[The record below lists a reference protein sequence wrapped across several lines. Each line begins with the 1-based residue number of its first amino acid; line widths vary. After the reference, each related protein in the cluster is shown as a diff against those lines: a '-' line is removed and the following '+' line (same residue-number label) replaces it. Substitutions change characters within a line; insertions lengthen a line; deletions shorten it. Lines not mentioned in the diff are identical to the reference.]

1 MSLAVW
7 TDPLTIA
14 EAQAWLR
21 EAAERSGRRITGPI
35 EQPHVRP
42 WSTVFRAPTA
52 DGAVFLKLCGP
63 SQAYEPALTA
73 LLSRAAGDL
82 VPEVIAVHPV
92 EDWMLLANGG
102 DRLRDVLSGQPFL
115 DAWAELLPR
124 YAGLQIAL
132 LGHADELLA
141 CGTPDS
147 RLDRLASQLAA
158 ALADERI
165 LGPAVGAFGPA
176 ERERLRSLLPRIA
189 AECADLAA
197 TGIGPTNQHDDVHDA
212 NVLRRG
218 ARTLIFDWGDS
229 CFTHP
234 FLSLGVALRF
244 AAHRTEL
251 AIDDPAIVRLRD
263 AYLGPW
269 SAWSP
274 GRSLV
279 KAAELGLRLSRIT
292 RALCWCRVATLVPG
306 VIEAEPLVAGE
317 YLAAVL
323 NSFEGEDRGRVDP

>member
-1 MSLAVW
+1 MSLAEW
-7 TDPLTIA
+7 TDPVTIA
-14 EAQAWLR
+14 KAHAWLR
-21 EAAERSGRRITGPI
+21 EATERSGHRITGAI

-42 WSTVFRAPTA
+42 WSTVFRAPTD

-73 LLSRAAGDL
+73 LLSRTFGDL
-82 VPEVIAVHPV
+82 LPDVIAVHPR
-92 EDWMLLANGG
+92 EDWMLLADGG
-102 DRLRDVLSGQPFL
+102 DRLRDVLEGRAFL
-115 DAWAELLPR
+115 DAWVELLPR
-124 YAGLQIAL
+124 YAELQIEF
-132 LGHADELLA
+132 LGRDADLLA
-141 CGTPDS
+141 CGTPDT
-147 RLDRLASQLAA
+147 RLDRLVSQLDA

-165 LGPAVGAFGPA
+165 LKPAIRAFGPA
-176 ERERLRSLLPRIA
+176 ERDRLRALLPRIA
-189 AECADLAA
+189 AQCADLGSL
-197 TGIGPTNQHDDVHDA
+197 GIGPTIQHDDLHDA

-218 ARTLIFDWGDS
+218 ARTVIFDWGDS

-244 AAHRTEL
+244 AAHRTGL

-263 AYLGPW
+263 AYLGAW
-269 SAWSP
+269 SAWSH

-279 KAAELGLRLSRIT
+279 EAAELGLRLSRIT
-292 RALCWCRVATLVPG
+292 RALCWCRVATLIPG

-323 NSFEGEDRGRVDP
+323 NAFEGEDRGLIDP